1 MKRQIQSILALSL
14 IVAVISASA
23 SWQLVEDFESGMD
36 NIYSLRFP
44 EPEPIIGIFED
55 PVDETNNMFYLSS
68 NAYGVVDWAPNYV
81 AIPLPAALPA
91 GGEGTLYFRFHN
103 LGSGHDMSG
112 GLSPVEIVPN
122 PEAPYENAM
131 SQPGGWA
138 ALEAQ
143 FQMHAPGSDL
153 FRVRDGAAFEATQIS
168 IPNNEWVEIWMHV
181 NHAANTTEFY
191 VKTAADAA
199 PVKAVFTDEFGT
211 EKTAADFRNG
221 TTEPLVTFFMGT
233 VAGLAENPVD
243 GDPFFVDD
251 LYIDVTGLN
260 LSSPL
265 DSDPGMSWAG
275 YPMDADGWVDTGD
288 WMGLINVVGDF
299 VYSYDIGSWLY
310 LPEDHVAEDGAWTY
324 VIK

>member
-1 MKRQIQSILALSL
+1 MKRQILITLLLPLAG
-14 IVAVISASA
+14 AVTSASA
-23 SWQLVEDFESGMD
+23 SWQLVEDFEGGMD

-112 GLSPVEIVPN
+112 GLSPVQIVPD
-122 PEAPYENAM
+122 PETPYENGM

-153 FRVRDGAAFEATQIS
+153 FRVRHGAAFEATQIA

-199 PVKAVFTDEFGT
+199 PVKAVFTDEFGAET
-211 EKTAADFRNG
+211 TAADFRNG

-233 VAGLAENPVD
+233 VAGLADNPVD
-243 GDPFFVDD
+243 GDAFFIDD
-251 LYIDVTGLN
+251 IYIDVTGLN
-260 LSSPL
+260 LSSPS
-265 DSDPGMSWAG
+265 DADPGMSWAG
-275 YPMDADGWVDTGD
+275 YPMQADGLVDTGD
-288 WMGLINVVGDF
+288 WMGMIHVMGDF
-299 VYSYDIGSWLY
+299 VYSHELASWIF
-310 LPEDHVAEDGAWTY
+310 LPEEHVEEGSAWSY
-324 VIK
+324 FIR